1 MEGEKKPKRTMT
13 PEMLEKLAVAREKA
27 MIVRRQIKA
36 EKDAKELEEL
46 PAKLEQ
52 KAKIKA
58 ELEKPKEPRPEFRTK
73 KKEVPEDNP
82 VMDSPD
88 DSEPSEVD
96 EPPPPPVKTKK
107 SKKKVVV
114 VEESSSDEEEY
125 IYIPKRKPRG
135 VPQNPKAKYIPS
147 EKVTPA
153 ASVENYQIDLPWDRP
168 PEPVRPP
175 PPPPQAPTYNE
186 LARASLHTFGG
197 FPRRF

>member
-1 MEGEKKPKRTMT
+1 MEGEKKKRTMT

-27 MIVRRQIKA
+27 MVVRRQIKA

-58 ELEKPKEPRPEFRTK
+58 ELNLPKEPKPEFRTK
-73 KKEVPEDNP
+73 KKEVPIPEANP

-107 SKKKVVV
+107 KKKIVV
-114 VEESSSDEEEY
+114 VEESSSDEETY
-125 IYIPKRKPRG
+125 VYVPKRRPKG
-135 VPQNPKAKYIPS
+135 EPQNPKAKYVPS
-147 EKVTPA
+147 KKVTPA
-153 ASVENYQIDLPWDRP
+153 PSVENYQIDLPWDRP

-175 PPPPQAPTYNE
+175 PPPQPTYNE
-186 LARASLHTFGG
+186 LARAHLNPFGSFG
-197 FPRRF
+197 RRF

>member
-1 MEGEKKPKRTMT
+1 MEGEKKKRTMT

-27 MIVRRQIKA
+27 MLVRRQIKA

-73 KKEVPEDNP
+73 KTIPEDT
-82 VMDSPD
+82 PD
-88 DSEPSEVD
+88 ESETSDVD

-107 SKKKVVV
+107 KKKVVV
-114 VEESSSDEEEY
+114 VEESSSDEETY
-125 IYIPKRKPRG
+125 VYVPKRRPKG
-135 VPQNPKAKYIPS
+135 IPQNPKAKYVPS

-153 ASVENYQIDLPWDRP
+153 PSVENYKIELPWEAPQP
-168 PEPVRPP
+168 PPQPVRPP
-175 PPPPQAPTYNE
+175 QPTYNE
-186 LARASLHTFGG
+186 LARANLHSFGSFG
-197 FPRRF
+197 RRF

>member
-1 MEGEKKPKRTMT
+1 MEGEKKKRTMT

-36 EKDAKELEEL
+36 EKDAKELEDL
-46 PAKLEQ
+46 PAKLERQ
-52 KAKIKA
+52 AKIKE
-58 ELEKPKEPRPEFRTK
+58 ELAKPKEPKPEFRK
-73 KKEVPEDNP
+73 KKEVPIPEHNP
-82 VMDSPD
+82 VMDTPD
-88 DSEPSEVD
+88 DSEASEVE
-96 EPPPPPVKTKK
+96 EPPPPPPKTKK

-135 VPQNPKAKYIPS
+135 VPQNPKAKYVPS

-153 ASVENYQIDLPWDRP
+153 ASVENYQIDLPWEAPIP
-168 PEPVRPP
+168 PQPVRPP
-175 PPPPQAPTYNE
+175 QPTYNE
-186 LARASLHTFGG
+186 LARAHLNPFGG

>member
-1 MEGEKKPKRTMT
+1 MEGEKKRRTMT

-27 MIVRRQIKA
+27 MLVRRQIKA

-58 ELEKPKEPRPEFRTK
+58 ELEKPKEPKPEFRTK
-73 KKEVPEDNP
+73 KKEVPIPEANP

-107 SKKKVVV
+107 KKKVVV
-114 VEESSSDEEEY
+114 VEDSSSSDEEQF
-125 IYIPKRKPRG
+125 IYVPKRAPR
-135 VPQNPKAKYIPS
+135 AK
-147 EKVTPA
+147 KVTPA

-175 PPPPQAPTYNE
+175 PPPQPTYNE
-186 LARASLHTFGG
+186 LARAHLNPFGG

>member
-13 PEMLEKLAVAREKA
+13 PEMLEKLSVAREKA

-58 ELEKPKEPRPEFRTK
+58 ELEKPKEPKPEFRTK
-73 KKEVPEDNP
+73 KKEVPIPEANP

-88 DSEPSEVD
+88 DSEASEID
-96 EPPPPPVKTKK
+96 EPPPPKTKK

-135 VPQNPKAKYIPS
+135 VPQNPKAKYVPS

-153 ASVENYQIDLPWDRP
+153 ASVENYQIDLPWDQP

-175 PPPPQAPTYNE
+175 APPQPTYNE
-186 LARASLHTFGG
+186 LARAHLNPFGSFG
-197 FPRRF
+197 RRF

>member
-13 PEMLEKLAVAREKA
+13 PDMLQKLAVAREKA

-36 EKDAKELEEL
+36 ERDAKELEEL

-58 ELEKPKEPRPEFRTK
+58 ELNLPKEPKPEFRTK
-73 KKEVPEDNP
+73 KKEVPIPEANL
-82 VMDSPD
+82 D
-88 DSEPSEVD
+88 DSEGSEVE
-96 EPPPPPVKTKK
+96 EPPPPPVV
-107 SKKKVVV
+107 KKKKKIVV
-114 VEESSSDEEEY
+114 VEDSSSSDEEQF
-125 IYIPKRKPRG
+125 IYVPKRVPKG
-135 VPQNPKAKYIPS
+135 IPQNPKAKYIPS

-168 PEPVRPP
+168 PEPVKPP
-175 PPPPQAPTYNE
+175 APPQPTYNE
-186 LARASLHTFGG
+186 LARANLHTFGG

>member
-13 PEMLEKLAVAREKA
+13 PDMLQKLAVAREKA

-36 EKDAKELEEL
+36 ERDAKELEEL

-58 ELEKPKEPRPEFRTK
+58 ELNLPKEPKPEFRTK
-73 KKEVPEDNP
+73 KKEVPILEDN
-82 VMDSPD
+82 PD
-88 DSEPSEVD
+88 DSEASEID

-153 ASVENYQIDLPWDRP
+153 ASVENYQIDLPWEAPIP
-168 PEPVRPP
+168 PQPVRPP
-175 PPPPQAPTYNE
+175 QPTYNE
-186 LARASLHTFGG
+186 LARAHLNPFGG

>member
-13 PEMLEKLAVAREKA
+13 PEMLEKLSVAREKA

-36 EKDAKELEEL
+36 EKDAKELEDL
-46 PAKLEQ
+46 PAKLERQ
-52 KAKIKA
+52 AKIKE
-58 ELEKPKEPRPEFRTK
+58 ELAKPKEPKPEFRK
-73 KKEVPEDNP
+73 KKEVPIPEHNP
-82 VMDSPD
+82 VMDTPD
-88 DSEPSEVD
+88 DSEASEVE
-96 EPPPPPVKTKK
+96 EPPPPPPKTKK

-135 VPQNPKAKYIPS
+135 VPQNPKAKYVPS

-153 ASVENYQIDLPWDRP
+153 ASVENYQIDLPWEAP
-168 PEPVRPP
+168 PQPVRPP
-175 PPPPQAPTYNE
+175 PPPQPTYNE
-186 LARASLHTFGG
+186 LARANLHTFGG

>member
-1 MEGEKKPKRTMT
+1 MEGEKKKRVMT

-27 MIVRRQIKA
+27 MLVRRQIKA
-36 EKDAKELEEL
+36 EKDAKDLEEL

-58 ELEKPKEPRPEFRTK
+58 ELNLPKEPRPEFRTK
-73 KKEVPEDNP
+73 KKEVPIPEDNP

-88 DSEPSEVD
+88 DSEASEVD

-107 SKKKVVV
+107 KKKIVV
-114 VEESSSDEEEY
+114 VEESSSDEETY
-125 IYIPKRKPRG
+125 VYVPKRQSRM
-135 VPQNPKAKYIPS
+135 
-147 EKVTPA
+147 
-153 ASVENYQIDLPWDRP
+153 RP
-168 PEPVRPP
+168 PPKPKVEYTEPVEWSQPP
-175 PPPPQAPTYNE
+175 IPLTPPPPQAPSYNE

>member
-27 MIVRRQIKA
+27 MLVRRQIKA
-36 EKDAKELEEL
+36 EKDARELEDL

-73 KKEVPEDNP
+73 KKEVPIPEDN
-82 VMDSPD
+82 PD
-88 DSEPSEVD
+88 DSEASEID

-107 SKKKVVV
+107 KKKVVV
-114 VEESSSDEEEY
+114 VEDSSSSDEEQF
-125 IYIPKRKPRG
+125 IYVPKR
-135 VPQNPKAKYIPS
+135 VPKAK
-147 EKVTPA
+147 KVTPG

-175 PPPPQAPTYNE
+175 APPQPTYNE

>member
-1 MEGEKKPKRTMT
+1 MEEKKKRVMT

-36 EKDAKELEEL
+36 EKDAKDLEEL

-58 ELEKPKEPRPEFRTK
+58 ELNLPKEPKPEFRTK
-73 KKEVPEDNP
+73 KKAEPIPEDTPLMNT
-82 VMDSPD
+82 PD
-88 DSEPSEVD
+88 DSETSDVD

-107 SKKKVVV
+107 KKKIVV
-114 VEESSSDEEEY
+114 VEESSSDEETY
-125 IYIPKRKPRG
+125 VYVPKRPPR
-135 VPQNPKAKYIPS
+135 
-147 EKVTPA
+147 
-153 ASVENYQIDLPWDRP
+153 LRP
-168 PEPVRPP
+168 PPKQRVEYQEPVEWKQPP
-175 PPPPQAPTYNE
+175 IPLTPIPLTPPPPQAPSYND